1 MQKSKKLSVLLEL
14 RFMLRDMEQDVGLQS
29 LSGSEMNVL
38 LAAHDVTI
46 KSGDVI
52 MSEQIRNHE
61 LASEL
66 AQATFHRALK
76 SLQKMGFL
84 AKANGYKSGR
94 YILQESTSPEL
105 EARQDVFPASD

>member
-1 MQKSKKLSVLLEL
+1 MQKSKKLSVLLKL
-14 RFMLRDMEQDVGLQS
+14 RSMLRDAERDVGLQS
-29 LSGSEMNVL
+29 LSGSEVQVL

-52 MSEQIRNHE
+52 TSEQIRHHE

-66 AQATFHRALK
+66 AQATYHQVFK
-76 SLQKMGFL
+76 SLRKMGFL

-94 YILQESTSPEL
+94 YILQESASSEL
-105 EARQDVFPASD
+105 EVR